1 MEQINNNKLL
11 KPLKRF
17 LKDTGRY
24 VEFKQWINSE
34 NFKNKYIISWT
45 KYSNDDFAALYA
57 MFSREP
63 YKINQYTNYL
73 TTDVVGINEAQKL
86 FKNFIIKRYGNKIY
100 EEYLKNI
107 DLEFIRRTVY
117 NYNSIIKYKK
127 GIRKVP
133 INGYLFYAFEWAK
146 TKQGHKFWQTINDE
160 WERTYQTL
168 IVELMQKNK
177 TT

>member
-17 LKDTGRY
+17 LKDIGRY
-24 VEFKQWINSE
+24 TEFKQWINS
-34 NFKNKYIISWT
+34 NMFKDKYRKSWNT
-45 KYSNDDFAALYA
+45 YSKDDFAALYA

-73 TTDVVGINEAQKL
+73 TTNIVGIDNAQKL
-86 FKNFIIKRYGNKIY
+86 FKNFIIKRYGNEIY
-100 EEYLKNI
+100 EDYLKNI
-107 DLEFIRRTVY
+107 DLEFIRRTAY
-117 NYNSIIKYKK
+117 SYNSIIKYKK

-133 INGYLFYAFEWAK
+133 INSYLFYAFEWAK
-146 TKQGHKFWQTINDE
+146 TKQGHKFWETINNE